1 MTTMRKSVTTILLIL
16 LSVVL
21 FAQRSKV
28 SSALNYKELGDY
40 AKAKEAIEEA
50 IDPNNE
56 KAVKSIPWPRTWE
69 VRGEIYQDIHKK
81 GLKDLAQQPLF
92 TAFDSY
98 MKAVDLDKEGRS
110 YKSLM
115 VKFTFMQTDLTNY
128 AIQTFEKNDFTT
140 ALECFEKF
148 LEISKLSFMKPK
160 SDVEVVDTA
169 IIYNAGLAAFK
180 AENWDKAIK
189 HFSRS
194 IENNYNG
201 AACYHFIYQSHQA
214 KGDTLSSLNS
224 LKKGFEAY
232 PNSETLLVE
241 LINFYISKDKAD
253 DALNYIDLAIKEN
266 PGNASYWTAKGS
278 MYERIGQPEN
288 AIDWYKKALEVDS
301 SQFTPYYNLSV
312 IYFNRGVEAINQ
324 ASQIP
329 PSQNDK
335 YEAEMQKANEHF
347 RLSLP
352 YIEKAY
358 QLDSTEIAIMESLKT
373 IYYRLQMNDKYQDIS
388 AKIQKIKQQ

>member
-1 MTTMRKSVTTILLIL
+1 MRKSVTTILLIL

-28 SSALNYKELGDY
+28 SSALNYKEIGDY

-56 KAVKSIPWPRTWE
+56 KALKSIPWPRTWE

-98 MKAVDLDKEGRS
+98 MKAVELDKEGRS

-128 AIQTFEKNDFTT
+128 AIQTFEKNDFPV

-160 SDVEVVDTA
+160 PDMEVVDTA

-189 HFSRS
+189 YFSRS
-194 IENNYNG
+194 IENDYNG
-201 AACYHFIYQSHQA
+201 AACYHFIYQSYQA

-266 PGNASYWTAKGS
+266 PKNASYWTAKGS

-288 AIDWYKKALEVDS
+288 AIDWYKKALQVDS

-312 IYFNRGVEAINQ
+312 IYFNRGVEAINL

-329 PSQNDK
+329 PSQNEK

-347 RLSLP
+347 RMSLP

-358 QLDSTEIAIMESLKT
+358 ELDSTEIAIMESLKT